1 MGPEGLI
8 LTFLPADKERDCGS
22 CDTEEKQRLLL
33 LTSSESKWNKVQ
45 DGAVCYM
52 AVGQIMRQKITIM
65 AGILLLI
72 LQYRCRW
79 AENMLHDSVL
89 KEIRAAKQKQEE

>member
-1 MGPEGLI
+1 M
-8 LTFLPADKERDCGS
+8 TFLPADKERDCGS
-22 CDTEEKQRLLL
+22 GDTEEKQRLLL
-33 LTSSESKWNKVQ
+33 LTSCESQRNKVQ

-52 AVGQIMRQKITIM
+52 TVAQIMRQKITLM
-65 AGILLLI
+65 VGRLLLI
-72 LQYRCRW
+72 LQSRSRW